1 MRKPVLT
8 IFYQYDPWN
17 SSIGG
22 IQSLVGS
29 FIKYTPPEF
38 RLRFVGISSD
48 PTVAV
53 GTWHEA
59 ELYGRSLLFMPLFCL
74 ADDNVKHLIPTSIK
88 YTLALAKRG
97 MDSDFLHFH
106 RLEPTVATLP
116 WQGEKTL
123 FIHNDIQKQMQS
135 QGKQSTL
142 LWQRFPAVYFAL
154 EGLLVR
160 QFSQILSCNSESVQ
174 LYQSRYPAIASKVSR
189 FQSSVD
195 DEVFYPLP
203 SPERQEKRRAIAVQR
218 GLPLDTRLILF
229 AGRLHPQKDPLL
241 LVRAI
246 AALDDPAV
254 HLLIAGDG
262 EMADAVR
269 QEIEGLGLSSRVS
282 MLGAT
287 DRATMAEL
295 YRVAHL
301 FILTSVYEGLP
312 VTVLE
317 ALASGTPVLTTRC
330 GETPRILKSD
340 SLKSDSL
347 KFDSGLVCDE
357 RTPGAIAAAIRQI
370 LDHPEQ
376 YPAESCIQTAVPFGA
391 KAAIRPIYDQTL
403 ERWER
408 RMFHA

>member
-1 MRKPVLT
+1 
-8 IFYQYDPWN
+8 
-17 SSIGG
+17 
-22 IQSLVGS
+22 
-29 FIKYTPPEF
+29 
-38 RLRFVGISSD
+38 
-48 PTVAV
+48 
-53 GTWHEA
+53 
-59 ELYGRSLLFMPLFCL
+59 
-74 ADDNVKHLIPTSIK
+74 
-88 YTLALAKRG
+88 
-97 MDSDFLHFH
+97 
-106 RLEPTVATLP
+106 
-116 WQGEKTL
+116 
-123 FIHNDIQKQMQS
+123 
-135 QGKQSTL
+135 
-142 LWQRFPAVYFAL
+142 
-154 EGLLVR
+154 
-160 QFSQILSCNSESVQ
+160 
-174 LYQSRYPAIASKVSR
+174 
-189 FQSSVD
+189 
-195 DEVFYPLP
+195 
-203 SPERQEKRRAIAVQR
+203 
-218 GLPLDTRLILF
+218 LILF

-269 QEIEGLGLSSRVS
+269 QEIETLGLSARVS

-330 GETPRILKSD
+330 GETPRILRSNSPQSN
-340 SLKSDSL
+340 SLQSNSNHEL
-347 KFDSGLVCDE
+347 NSGLVCDE

-391 KAAIRPIYDQTL
+391 KAAIQPIYDQTL

-408 RMFHA
+408 RMSYA

>member
-17 SSIGG
+17 ASIGG

-38 RLRFVGISSD
+38 KLRFVGISSD
-48 PTVAV
+48 PTLSV
-53 GTWHEA
+53 GKWHEA
-59 ELYGRSLLFMPLFCL
+59 ELYGRSLMFMPLFCL

-88 YTLALAKRG
+88 YTLALAKQS

-106 RLEPTVATLP
+106 RLEPTLATLP

-135 QGKQSTL
+135 QGKKSA

-154 EGLLVR
+154 ERLLVQ

-174 LYQSRYPAIASKVSR
+174 LYQSRYPTIASKVSR

-203 SPERQEKRRAIAVQR
+203 SPERQSRRAAIALEMR
-218 GLPLDTRLILF
+218 LPLDTRFILF

-241 LVRAI
+241 LVRSM

-262 EMADAVR
+262 EMAEVVR
-269 QEIEGLGLSSRVS
+269 QEIEVLGLSSRIS

-287 DRATMAEL
+287 DRAAMAEL

-330 GETPRILKSD
+330 GETPHILKG
-340 SLKSDSL
+340 
-347 KFDSGLVCDE
+347 DSGLVCDE
-357 RTPGAIAAAIRQI
+357 RTPGAIAVALRQI
-370 LDHPEQ
+370 LDHPEH

-391 KAAIRPIYDQTL
+391 KAAIRPIYDQAL
-403 ERWER
+403 QRWEHR
-408 RMFHA
+408 LFHA

>member
-1 MRKPVLT
+1 
-8 IFYQYDPWN
+8 
-17 SSIGG
+17 
-22 IQSLVGS
+22 
-29 FIKYTPPEF
+29 
-38 RLRFVGISSD
+38 
-48 PTVAV
+48 
-53 GTWHEA
+53 
-59 ELYGRSLLFMPLFCL
+59 
-74 ADDNVKHLIPTSIK
+74 
-88 YTLALAKRG
+88 
-97 MDSDFLHFH
+97 
-106 RLEPTVATLP
+106 
-116 WQGEKTL
+116 
-123 FIHNDIQKQMQS
+123 
-135 QGKQSTL
+135 
-142 LWQRFPAVYFAL
+142 
-154 EGLLVR
+154 
-160 QFSQILSCNSESVQ
+160 
-174 LYQSRYPAIASKVSR
+174 
-189 FQSSVD
+189 
-195 DEVFYPLP
+195 
-203 SPERQEKRRAIAVQR
+203 
-218 GLPLDTRLILF
+218 
-229 AGRLHPQKDPLL
+229 
-241 LVRAI
+241 
-246 AALDDPAV
+246 
-254 HLLIAGDG
+254 
-262 EMADAVR
+262 
-269 QEIEGLGLSSRVS
+269 

-340 SLKSDSL
+340 SLRSDSL

>member
-17 SSIGG
+17 ASIGG

-38 RLRFVGISSD
+38 KLRFVGISSD
-48 PTVAV
+48 PAMSV
-53 GTWHEA
+53 GQWHEA

-88 YTLALAKRG
+88 YTLALAKRA
-97 MDSDFLHFH
+97 MNSDFLHFH
-106 RLEPTVATLP
+106 RLEPTLATLP

-135 QGKQSTL
+135 QGQNSAL
-142 LWQRFPAVYFAL
+142 LWQRFPQVYFAL
-154 EGLLVR
+154 EGLLVQ
-160 QFSQILSCNSESVQ
+160 QFSQILSCNSESAK
-174 LYQSRYPAIASKVSR
+174 LYQCRYPAIASKVSL

-195 DEVFYPLP
+195 DEVFYPWS
-203 SPERQEKRRAIAVQR
+203 SPERQSRRQAIAVQM
-218 GLPLDTRLILF
+218 GLPLDTRFILF

-241 LVRAI
+241 LVRSI
-246 AALDDPAV
+246 AALDDPTV

-262 EMADAVR
+262 EMAAVVR
-269 QEIEGLGLSSRVS
+269 QEIETLGLSQRIS

-287 DRATMAEL
+287 ARAAMAEL
-295 YRVAHL
+295 YRIATV

-330 GETPRILKSD
+330 GETPRILKGD
-340 SLKSDSL
+340 SLKC
-347 KFDSGLVCDE
+347 DSGLVCDE
-357 RTPGAIAAAIRQI
+357 HAPGAIAAALRQI

-376 YPAESCIQTAVPFGA
+376 YPAESCIQTAIPFGA
-391 KAAIRPIYDQTL
+391 KAAIQPIYDQAL
-403 ERWER
+403 QRWEHR
-408 RMFHA
+408 LSHA